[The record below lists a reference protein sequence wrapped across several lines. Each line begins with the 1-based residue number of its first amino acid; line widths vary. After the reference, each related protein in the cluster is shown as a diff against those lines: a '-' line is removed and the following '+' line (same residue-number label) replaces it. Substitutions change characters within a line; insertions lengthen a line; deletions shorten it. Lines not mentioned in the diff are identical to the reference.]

1 MRTIVKHFDHQFTK
15 YEIILHVLFQ
25 VLRKTFANFWRKQ
38 MTKSEMNHEI
48 QARTPSACGSR
59 RPSLTPLGQL
69 LGRPP
74 HQRRFSEVLLEP
86 SGARFALSP
95 HRPRILKRMATEL
108 SWRPTLLA
116 AATSID
122 LNAKMRRSRSARDC
136 IAEMRHGLSCNTL
149 QVASVRY
156 IKITHFLYCNT
167 ESNRIISDCSK
178 NLNFYIEI
186 FYFK

>member
-1 MRTIVKHFDHQFTK
+1 LSFAIW
-15 YEIILHVLFQ
+15 LQ

-38 MTKSEMNHEI
+38 MTKSEVNHEI

-59 RPSLTPLGQL
+59 RPSLTPLGQF

-74 HQRRFSEVLLEP
+74 HQRRLSEVLLEP
-86 SGARFALSP
+86 SGTRFALSP
-95 HRPRILKRMATEL
+95 HRPRLLKRMATEL

-122 LNAKMRRSRSARDC
+122 LNSKMRRSRSARDC

-149 QVASVRY
+149 QARLFF
-156 IKITHFLYCNT
+156 INQFP
-167 ESNRIISDCSK
+167 ISP
-178 NLNFYIEI
+178 FTY
-186 FYFK
+186 